1 MSSWPAP
8 HTVCFVQLVTPVG
21 DSGIFH
27 KQFSSDSKKLKII
40 CVFKEERKEDPGKY
54 RLMGITSEPGK
65 IIEQILLEAMIRH
78 VHDEEVIHYWQHGFA
93 KGMTN
98 PVAFYGGVTV
108 LMNKGKTTDIVS
120 WIWTSSVY
128 SQSRSTV

>member
-1 MSSWPAP
+1 M
-8 HTVCFVQLVTPVG
+8 CFVQLVTPVG

-78 VHDEEVIHYWQHGFA
+78 VHDEEVIHY
-93 KGMTN
+93 
-98 PVAFYGGVTV
+98 
-108 LMNKGKTTDIVS
+108 
-120 WIWTSSVY
+120 
-128 SQSRSTV
+128 